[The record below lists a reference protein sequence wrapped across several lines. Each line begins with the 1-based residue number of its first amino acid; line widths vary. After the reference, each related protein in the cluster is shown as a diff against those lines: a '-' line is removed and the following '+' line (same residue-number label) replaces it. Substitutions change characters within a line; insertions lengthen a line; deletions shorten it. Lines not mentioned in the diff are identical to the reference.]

1 MAKVINRLKQALA
14 IKEEDIMT
22 YKNEIMV
29 LNEEISILR

>member
-14 IKEEDIMT
+14 RKEEDIMN
-22 YKNEIMV
+22 YKNEIMA